1 MFKLLILTKRKAGM
15 SLQEFREYYEKRHA
29 VLVQR
34 ITPLMR
40 GYRRN
45 YLTPVLGA
53 SAGEAEPPYDCVA
66 EAWFDTEEDFR
77 LTLDSLVCDPH
88 KTAVLAEDEAKL
100 FDRSTIRWCTAT
112 ESHNN
117 RGYG

>member
-45 YLTPVLGA
+45 YLTPVLG
-53 SAGEAEPPYDCVA
+53 AGEAEPPYDCVA